1 MKLYPP
7 HINGSIPAFYG
18 NKLTIPFTMNKT
30 VSKNEVG
37 GFKLLIKTS
46 HSNKLLAT
54 LGVYTEKDKLPPWSF
69 DFGEVYFTIPD
80 DCNYL
85 HIGNYYKLQ
94 LAYVNANDGTIGY
107 YSSVGVVKY
116 TSKPN
121 VSVDSLEPGKVN
133 MNENRYIGSYNQ
145 SGSDKDTT
153 EKVYSYRFN
162 IYDNAGNLH
171 ETSGECL
178 HNSFEDE
185 NVFSSYDEYVL
196 KKDLIIN
203 KNYTIQYI
211 VKTNNGLVE
220 KSPKYRIMQKETIDP
235 EIRAQL
241 IAKLNHN
248 NAYVDLSLIGEKDKY
263 GIEYSASGS
272 YVIRRASSKDNFT
285 EWDSILFFRL
295 NGQAPSRWLWKDFT
309 VEHGYTYKYAIQQF
323 NDSGL
328 YSNKIESNE
337 IFISFE
343 DMFLWDGK
351 RQLKVRFNPKVTSF
365 KTNILEAKMDTIGS
379 QYPFIFRNGNVNY
392 KEFPISGLISY
403 QMDEENLFIDKNKL
417 IVENFETNLTDENIA
432 SERIFKNEVLD
443 WLNDGNPKLFR
454 SPSEGNFIVRVF
466 KPTLSPTDTVNRML
480 HTFSATVYEVAGF
493 NYESLLEWGFIE
505 LIDVSNLS
513 TRWDTV
519 SLYRLDDYGKY
530 IGPFTSSEEM
540 LKYAPATS
548 IRFQDCPPGTKVKIN
563 NGYED
568 DIITIGV
575 TGMYKID
582 LDLGLKIYSVK
593 MISGNVTEGSLV
605 YSYQSNISN
614 VFDTIEDVTIE
625 DIPLKQFVGDID
637 VINEINDIKT
647 TVLDFT
653 YLHFQKRNVFTLYTN
668 RENLGRYFWDRDCYE
683 PIKEDFSELDP
694 SFIYKLITMPLN
706 NSEKEEVKYCN
717 GNPNNMIDE
726 YSNKFII
733 NGSVIDLTETENYY
747 VKNPGTINE
756 LIVHNGLTLE
766 CGYQTRVIDYALEES
781 NLKVKDAKKAYL
793 DAYTEYNSLLKWG
806 VQIDE
811 NGKENPHFI
820 DKYYNGDNYTDIYFQ
835 DLNNAYQKLYPP
847 QKECLYSIYLKA
859 LEEAIKKEQEESQYN
874 GEYID

>member
-30 VSKNEVG
+30 VSKNEIG

-54 LGVYTEKDKLPPWSF
+54 LGVYTEENKLPPWNF

-94 LAYVNANDGTIGY
+94 LAYIDANDGTIGY
-107 YSSVGVVKY
+107 YSSVSVVKY
-116 TSKPN
+116 TSKPE
-121 VSVDSLEPGKVN
+121 VIVDSLEHGKVN
-133 MNENRYIGSYNQ
+133 MNENRYIGSYSQ
-145 SGSDKDTT
+145 IGSDKDTT
-153 EKVYSYRFN
+153 EKVYSYRFD

-185 NVFSSYDEYVL
+185 NVFSSHDEYVL

-203 KNYTIQYI
+203 KNYTIQYTI
-211 VKTNNGLVE
+211 KTNNGLVE
-220 KSPKYRIMQKETIDP
+220 KSHKYRIMQKETIDP
-235 EIRAQL
+235 EIRARL
-241 IAKLNHN
+241 IATLNHN

-263 GIEYSASGS
+263 GAEYSATGS
-272 YVIRRASSKDNFT
+272 YVIRRASNKDNFT

-309 VEHGYTYKYAIQQF
+309 IEHGYTYKYAIQQF

-337 IFISFE
+337 IFVSFE

-351 RQLKVRFNPKVTSF
+351 RQLKIRFNPKVTSF
-365 KTNILEAKMDTIGS
+365 KTNILEAKVDTIGS

-403 QMDEENLFIDKNKL
+403 QMDEENLFIDKDKL
-417 IVENFETNLTDENIA
+417 MIENFETNLTDKNIA

-454 SPSEGNFIVRVF
+454 SPSEGNFIVRIF
-466 KPTLSPTDTVNRML
+466 KSTLSPNDVVNRML
-480 HTFSATVYEVAGF
+480 HSFSATAYEIAGF

-505 LIDVSNLS
+505 LIDVSNLA

-519 SLYRLDDYGKY
+519 PLYRLDDYGKY
-530 IGPFTSSEEM
+530 IGPFTREEEM
-540 LKYAPATS
+540 LQYAPATS
-548 IRFQDCPPGTKVKIN
+548 IRFQDCPPGTKIRIS
-563 NGYED
+563 NGYEE

-593 MISGNVTEGSLV
+593 MESSNVTEGSLV
-605 YSYQSNISN
+605 YSYQTNISN

-625 DIPLKQFVGDID
+625 DIPLRQFIGDVN
-637 VINEINDIKT
+637 VINEINDVRT
-647 TVLDFT
+647 TLLDFT
-653 YLHFQKRNVFTLYTN
+653 YLHFQKRDTFILYTN
-668 RENLGRYFWDRDCYE
+668 SKNIGKYFWDRDCHE
-683 PIKEDFSELDP
+683 PILEDFSELDP
-694 SFIYKLITMPLN
+694 SLIYKIIVMPLN
-706 NSEKEEVKYCN
+706 NEEKEIIKYCN
-717 GNPNNMIDE
+717 GNPNNLLKE

-747 VKNPGTINE
+747 VKNPGPIKE

-766 CGYQTRVIDYALEES
+766 CGYQARVIDYSLETK
-781 NLKVKDAKKAYL
+781 NIKVRDTRNAYL
-793 DAYTEYNSLLKWG
+793 NAYNEYKTLLAWETVYNKDDEKSLNYFDG
-806 VQIDE
+806 
-811 NGKENPHFI
+811 
-820 DKYYNGDNYTDIYFQ
+820 DKYTTDYFTA
-835 DLNNAYQKLYPP
+835 LNNAYEKLYPP
-847 QKECLYSIYLKA
+847 QKETLYNIYLKA

-874 GEYID
+874 GEYTD